1 MEGVYSKAYVEVL
14 EILKYIPAREYL
26 KIPQEKILQFKK
38 YKDNNY
44 TFNYDINIPFEEQN
58 VLKETKI
65 ILTSLFN
72 EYFLSNVQK
81 SKLDK
86 ILKYNE
92 KLEEVEKSKKYRY
105 DDIFNKNSSI
115 KNNIK
120 RQEIDNKKEN
130 ANKIYIEKYK
140 ETFFNKIVNKIKSF
154 FYKK

>member
-120 RQEIDNKKEN
+120 RQEIDNKKES